1 MPSARSPAGL
11 AKRAVWIC
19 PTCDP
24 VDWPGRIAL
33 TTPSLPTV
41 MSSAPLGIEIA
52 GSSGMPSDV
61 TMRDWLSSL
70 KAPARVKAVVPSG
83 SVTWKKPVPST
94 AMSSALPVCV

>member
-1 MPSARSPAGL
+1 
-11 AKRAVWIC
+11 
-19 PTCDP
+19 
-24 VDWPGRIAL
+24 
-33 TTPSLPTV
+33 
-41 MSSAPLGIEIA
+41 
-52 GSSGMPSDV
+52 MPSDV